1 MLDNFDCFRFMRL
14 IWVLDPIIRVDKM
27 KTKVFEWDGQQ
38 REIDRLDPARK
49 VQCLY
54 MQHKLVECM
63 RICKKS
69 RQIYLTEKANDFKK
83 S

>member
-38 REIDRLDPARK
+38 KEIDRLDPARK

-54 MQHKLVECM
+54 M
-63 RICKKS
+63 
-69 RQIYLTEKANDFKK
+69 
-83 S
+83 